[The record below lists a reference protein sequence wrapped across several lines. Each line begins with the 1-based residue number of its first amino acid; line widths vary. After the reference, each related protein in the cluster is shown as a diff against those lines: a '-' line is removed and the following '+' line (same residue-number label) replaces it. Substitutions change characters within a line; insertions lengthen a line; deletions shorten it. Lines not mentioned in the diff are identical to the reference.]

1 MFNKL
6 NSFTLN
12 NLNDNND
19 YMYQLINEVVSLNL
33 INLVDF
39 V

>member
-19 YMYQLINEVVSLNL
+19 FMYQLINEVVSLNL
-33 INLVDF
+33 INLVGC